1 MSETCQWTE
10 LVGDDKEC
18 VAETVVEGCLVVS
31 AGEEVVTI
39 GVKKLVT
46 MAASGGEEGGF
57 EDGESELAL
66 EESGEGLIV

>member
-31 AGEEVVTI
+31 TGEEVVTI
-39 GVKKLVT
+39 RVKDLVT
-46 MAASGGEEGGF
+46 VAASGGEKGGF